1 MENAFVEKWSVCQED
16 VLERIAYNASQ
27 MSEHHRQGYYQLI
40 NQLKFYK
47 IPIIIIS
54 SMNSVFSVGLNNYI
68 DQNIVSTLT
77 CLLSLIVSCISSIEL
92 YLSLQR
98 RSDSELVSYRAFYNL
113 SLKISTTLKL
123 DREQR
128 QGEGDQ
134 FLTQMISEYQ
144 ACFENALCNGLG
156 EHDRLVELKSPLT
169 KGNETKPRGGFF

>member
-1 MENAFVEKWSVCQED
+1 MENAFIERWSTCQED
-16 VLERIAYNASQ
+16 VLERIAYNAAQ
-27 MSEHHRQGYYQLI
+27 MAEHHRQGYYQLV
-40 NQLKFYK
+40 NQLKYYK
-47 IPIIIIS
+47 IPVIIIS

-98 RSDSELVSYRAFYNL
+98 RSDSELVSYSAFYNL

-134 FLTQMISEYQ
+134 FLTRMIGEYT
-144 ACFENALCNGLG
+144 ACFENALANGLG
-156 EHDRLVELKSPLT
+156 SDDRLVELKT
-169 KGNETKPRGGFF
+169 IT